1 MPPGKKKRRKRRI
14 NPKFLHNSI
23 SSIVPGI
30 RNYVAS
36 TMVFD
41 AIQVLHYIKCHKISQ
56 DNFWH
61 KHIILKALKNQIILP
76 LKNVYHVKNDISL
89 LYHIQI

>member
-14 NPKFLHNSI
+14 NHKFMHNSI
-23 SSIVPGI
+23 SNIVPGI

-41 AIQVLHYIKCHKISQ
+41 AIQVLCYIKRH
-56 DNFWH
+56 NTFA
-61 KHIILKALKNQIILP
+61 KAKNQ
-76 LKNVYHVKNDISL
+76 KTS
-89 LYHIQI
+89 Q

>member
-14 NPKFLHNSI
+14 KPKFIHNSI
-23 SSIVPGI
+23 SNIVPGI

-41 AIQVLHYIKCHKISQ
+41 AIQVL
-56 DNFWH
+56 
-61 KHIILKALKNQIILP
+61 
-76 LKNVYHVKNDISL
+76 
-89 LYHIQI
+89 